1 MRPRGSPRVLLPAL
15 AAVIAAGA
23 VASPAVARRMSDR
36 PPPAHTGGFGEPT
49 CAACH
54 FDTQVDDGR
63 GTIDL
68 TGLPAVYVPGQTYVL
83 TVSLSHPELGVGGFQ
98 LSARHAEGA
107 RQGMQAGTM
116 RSLDPRVDVTSLTER
131 PVQYARHTFDG
142 TRTDSAGVRRLS
154 WRVEWTAPANGGD
167 VAFHVAANAANDDA
181 SPLGDFVYT
190 RAFGARATREK

>member
-1 MRPRGSPRVLLPAL
+1 MPRCGVPRVLFPAL
-15 AAVIAAGA
+15 AAMLAAGA
-23 VASPAVARRMSDR
+23 VASPALARRMSDR

-49 CAACH
+49 CAVCH

-68 TGLPAVYVPGQTYVL
+68 GGLPTVYVPGQSYVL
-83 TVSLSHPELGVGGFQ
+83 TVSLSHPSLEVGGFQ
-98 LSARHAEGA
+98 LSARHTDGG
-107 RQGMQAGTM
+107 RQGMQAGTL
-116 RSLDPRVDVTSLTER
+116 RPLDARVDVTSLTDL

-154 WRVEWTAPANGGD
+154 WRVEWTAPANGGE

-190 RAFGARATREK
+190 RSFGARSSREK